1 MVLEPDKSFS
11 FAGFAQLSISPSGA
25 FTQFTRNEIEQS
37 IPSRFEQ
44 IVDRWPSRIAVK
56 VRDQTLTYDM
66 LNKLSNRIAHALRS
80 FSCASKEPIA
90 LLVKNDLETV
100 AAILGIAKAG
110 KIYVPLDV
118 SFSPSWAKFIL
129 KDTGT
134 KIVLT
139 GKDGLSLAKRWV
151 NSRQNLIGINSLTSG
166 GSDTNPGLEISPGAV
181 SQILYTSGT
190 TGTPKGVM
198 DIHRNM
204 LHYVM
209 RLGNPSHISIE
220 DRITLVRP
228 PSSAGALSN
237 LYLALLS
244 GAAILPV
251 DLREVSLAAMVGWLQ
266 REKITVFH
274 ASGTVFRH
282 FAQQL
287 TGAEEF
293 PDLRLIRLGSGL
305 VYRNDVELFKR
316 HFPEAVLLHVLS
328 STETNTYRL
337 QFIGKDSQIS
347 EDVLPVGYAVQDM
360 DVLILDD
367 CGNRVGTNEVG
378 EIAVRSDF
386 IFPGYWNNSALTAAA
401 FVNDPE
407 EISRKIFCTGDIG
420 LLRSDGCLQ
429 YLGRKDFQVKI
440 RGYRIQ
446 TEEVESALLQ
456 LAGLRQAAVT
466 AHKNGVGDDQLVA
479 YISFGTANRLT
490 VSALRDK
497 LRQTLP
503 EFMVPSKFVIL
514 DNLPLNPNG
523 KIDRQNLPLTHLNQ
537 PGVVSRSSPATPVEV
552 ALAKIWS
559 NALGISNIGIDD
571 PFFEVGGD
579 SITASKIVSIIG
591 RIFPWHITLAE
602 FYDACTVA
610 KMANLLLQKA
620 ATVELVQRVATLYLQ
635 VDSMSSD
642 EVERMV
648 IDERRRRQHRERL
661 SNVRKD

>member
-25 FTQFTRNEIEQS
+25 VTHFTRNEIEQS

-44 IVDRWPSRIAVK
+44 IVTRWPSRIAVK
-56 VRDQTLTYDM
+56 FRDQVLTYDT

-80 FSCASKEPIA
+80 FSRASKEPVA

-118 SFSPSWAKFIL
+118 SFSPNWAKFIL
-129 KDTGT
+129 KDTGA

-151 NSRQNLIGINSLTSG
+151 NSPQNLIGIDSLTAV
-166 GSDTNPGLEISPGAV
+166 GSEANPRLEISPGAV

-198 DIHRNM
+198 DTHRNM

-228 PSSAGALSN
+228 PSSAGALRN
-237 LYLALLS
+237 LYLGLLS

-251 DLREVSLAAMVGWLQ
+251 DLKEVSLAAMVGWLQ

-274 ASGTVFRH
+274 SSGTVFRH

-287 TGAEEF
+287 MGVEEF
-293 PDLRLIRLGSGL
+293 PDLRLIRLGSGQ

-316 HFPEAVLLHVLS
+316 HFPEALLLHVLS

-337 QFIGKDSQIS
+337 EFIGKDSQIS
-347 EDVLPVGYAVQDM
+347 EDVLPVGYAAQDM

-367 CGNRVGTNEVG
+367 CGNALGTNEVG
-378 EIAVRSDF
+378 EIAVRSDY

-401 FVNDPE
+401 FVNDPKK
-407 EISRKIFCTGDIG
+407 ISQRIFCTGDIG
-420 LLRSDGCLQ
+420 RLRPDGCLQ
-429 YLGRKDFQVKI
+429 YLG
-440 RGYRIQ
+440 
-446 TEEVESALLQ
+446 
-456 LAGLRQAAVT
+456 
-466 AHKNGVGDDQLVA
+466 
-479 YISFGTANRLT
+479 
-490 VSALRDK
+490 
-497 LRQTLP
+497 
-503 EFMVPSKFVIL
+503 
-514 DNLPLNPNG
+514 
-523 KIDRQNLPLTHLNQ
+523 
-537 PGVVSRSSPATPVEV
+537 
-552 ALAKIWS
+552 
-559 NALGISNIGIDD
+559 
-571 PFFEVGGD
+571 
-579 SITASKIVSIIG
+579 
-591 RIFPWHITLAE
+591 
-602 FYDACTVA
+602 
-610 KMANLLLQKA
+610 
-620 ATVELVQRVATLYLQ
+620 
-635 VDSMSSD
+635 
-642 EVERMV
+642 
-648 IDERRRRQHRERL
+648 
-661 SNVRKD
+661 

>member
-1 MVLEPDKSFS
+1 
-11 FAGFAQLSISPSGA
+11 
-25 FTQFTRNEIEQS
+25 
-37 IPSRFEQ
+37 
-44 IVDRWPSRIAVK
+44 
-56 VRDQTLTYDM
+56 
-66 LNKLSNRIAHALRS
+66 
-80 FSCASKEPIA
+80 
-90 LLVKNDLETV
+90 
-100 AAILGIAKAG
+100 
-110 KIYVPLDV
+110 
-118 SFSPSWAKFIL
+118 
-129 KDTGT
+129 
-134 KIVLT
+134 
-139 GKDGLSLAKRWV
+139 
-151 NSRQNLIGINSLTSG
+151 
-166 GSDTNPGLEISPGAV
+166 
-181 SQILYTSGT
+181 
-190 TGTPKGVM
+190 
-198 DIHRNM
+198 
-204 LHYVM
+204 
-209 RLGNPSHISIE
+209 
-220 DRITLVRP
+220 
-228 PSSAGALSN
+228 
-237 LYLALLS
+237 
-244 GAAILPV
+244 
-251 DLREVSLAAMVGWLQ
+251 
-266 REKITVFH
+266 
-274 ASGTVFRH
+274 
-282 FAQQL
+282 
-287 TGAEEF
+287 
-293 PDLRLIRLGSGL
+293 
-305 VYRNDVELFKR
+305 
-316 HFPEAVLLHVLS
+316 LLHVLS

-367 CGNRVGTNEVG
+367 CGNRVGTNEAG

-537 PGVVSRSSPATPVEV
+537 PGVVSGSSPATPVEV

-610 KMANLLLQKA
+610 KMANLLLRKA
-620 ATVELVQRVATLYLQ
+620 ASVELVQRVATLYLQ

-648 IDERRRRQHRERL
+648 IDELRRRQHQERL
-661 SNVRKD
+661 SNLRKD